1 MDMAKVLIFKGF
13 SYVITKTVLG
23 CIYPQACDHVL
34 LLALPQCDHILQI
47 RFIRDHKTETTLTD
61 ILT

>member
-13 SYVITKTVLG
+13 SDVITKTVLG
-23 CIYPQACDHVL
+23 CIYPIACDHVS
-34 LLALPQCDHILQI
+34 LLALPICDHIRQI
-47 RFIRDHKTETTLTD
+47 SFICDHKTETTLTD

>member
-23 CIYPQACDHVL
+23 CIYPIACDHVL
-34 LLALPQCDHILQI
+34 LLSIPLCDHTLPI
-47 RFIRDHKTETTLTD
+47 RFICDHKTETTLSD
-61 ILT
+61 IPT